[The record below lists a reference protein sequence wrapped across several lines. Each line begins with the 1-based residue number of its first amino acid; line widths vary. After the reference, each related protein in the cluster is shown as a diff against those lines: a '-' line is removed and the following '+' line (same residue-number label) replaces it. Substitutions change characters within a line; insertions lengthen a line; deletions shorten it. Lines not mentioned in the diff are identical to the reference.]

1 MTTTKWVVAHHIAV
15 ASISTAAMVFV
26 SKILGSHKPM
36 KLLVA
41 TKLRLAHQTLD
52 RDEDGETFSIPLG

>member
-1 MTTTKWVVAHHIAV
+1 MTMTKWVIAHHIAV

-26 SKILGSHKPM
+26 SEILGSQQLM
-36 KLLVA
+36 KLLLA
-41 TKLRLAHQTLD
+41 TKLRQAHQTLD